1 MVDDGTD
8 VKALREG
15 VAEFRRAYDKQVDAL
30 NNVDD
35 RALRT
40 GRTAVIVLG
49 IAGSVV
55 AAIGPESVATIEQE
69 VRWLMGLG
77 MGLVFLSAV
86 SSYLTFGTTDYPGGV
101 GPDHLDILVDPGVS
115 EAEWLLGTLRDYQN
129 WQEETNRV
137 LQENVEGLEEAM
149 TLLVLGMFFVLFSLL
164 LSFFN
169 QIHGIE
175 PLTTISAII
184 TLIILLIVIFIAL
197 AAFRFAV
204 TTVRG
209 YIN

>member
-1 MVDDGTD
+1 MISIGWSHPMVDDGTD
-8 VKALREG
+8 VEALREG

-30 NNVDD
+30 NRVDD

-55 AAIGPESVATIEQE
+55 AAIGPESVATIEQK

-101 GPDHLDILVDPGVS
+101 GTDHLDILVEPGVS
-115 EAEWLLGTLRDYQN
+115 EAEWLLGTLRDYQD
-129 WQEETNRV
+129 W
-137 LQENVEGLEEAM
+137 
-149 TLLVLGMFFVLFSLL
+149 
-164 LSFFN
+164 
-169 QIHGIE
+169 
-175 PLTTISAII
+175 
-184 TLIILLIVIFIAL
+184 
-197 AAFRFAV
+197 
-204 TTVRG
+204 
-209 YIN
+209 